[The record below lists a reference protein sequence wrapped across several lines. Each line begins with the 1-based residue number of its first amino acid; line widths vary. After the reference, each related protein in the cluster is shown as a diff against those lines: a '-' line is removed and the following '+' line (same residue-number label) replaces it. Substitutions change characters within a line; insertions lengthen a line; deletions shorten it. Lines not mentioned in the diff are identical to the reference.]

1 MHMLARILK
10 FTVAGAILAV
20 LLGGCSGQAVKDS
33 DYDYYE
39 DEPAPVYE
47 APVETAPAEVVVEKQ
62 PVRIALRDDV
72 PGQYIVKKGDT
83 LWAISSLFLRD
94 PWLWPEIWYFNP
106 QIDNPHLIYPGDV
119 LTLVYIDGKPQLRLS
134 RDDGGVSTSVIE
146 PVAAPTVSAPAGIQT
161 YKVSPRVRS
170 QGLDQAIPTIP
181 VDVIEPF
188 LIKPRIV
195 TKKELENAPYILSSL
210 DRHLINASG
219 NTVYAR
225 GLADE
230 GDVRYNIFRPGRELR
245 DPRSGE
251 ILGYETT
258 LVSEAK
264 LLRAGD
270 PATLMLTRSLRETLN
285 GDRIL
290 PADKGTV
297 SYNFLPKPPS
307 TAVNGQIIA
316 LFDAISQTAQ
326 RQVVII
332 NLGDRQGIE
341 VGTVLAIEQ
350 AGGEIR
356 DNYARRGKATVTL
369 PNTRAGLLMIF
380 RVFDRVSYGLI
391 MDSQRP
397 IKLNDFVLNPA
408 PTAADVVS
416 R

>member
-1 MHMLARILK
+1 MHMLAKILK
-10 FTVAGAILAV
+10 FPVAGAILAV
-20 LLGGCSGQAVKDS
+20 LLSGCSSAEVKEG
-33 DYDYYE
+33 DYSFYE
-39 DEPAPVYE
+39 DEPQTEVYE
-47 APVETAPAEVVVEKQ
+47 PPVEAAPVETVVEKQ

-72 PGQYIVKKGDT
+72 PGQYMVKKGDT

-106 QIDNPHLIYPGDV
+106 QINNPHLIYPGDV

-134 RDDGGVSTSVIE
+134 RDGDVSTSIIE
-146 PVAAPTVSAPAGIQT
+146 PVTAPTVSAPAGIQT
-161 YKVSPRVRS
+161 FKVSPRVRGE
-170 QGLDQAIPTIP
+170 GLDKAIPTIP
-181 VDVIEPF
+181 IDVIEPF

-195 TKKELENAPYILSSL
+195 TRQELEAAPYILSSL
-210 DRHLINASG
+210 DRHLVTATG

-225 GLADE
+225 GLVDE
-230 GDVRYNIFRPGRELR
+230 GDVRYNIFRPGRELK
-245 DPRSGE
+245 DPRTGE
-251 ILGYETT
+251 TLGYETT

-264 LLRAGD
+264 LVRTGD
-270 PATLMLTRSLRETLN
+270 PATLILTRSLRETLN

-290 PADKGTV
+290 PADRGAI
-297 SYNFLPKPPS
+297 SHSFLPKPPA
-307 TAVNGQIIA
+307 TTVNGQIIA

-341 VGTVLAIEQ
+341 IGTVLAIEQ
-350 AGGEIR
+350 AGGEVR
-356 DNYARRGKATVTL
+356 DNYARRGKAIITL
-369 PNTRAGLLMIF
+369 PNARAGLLMVF

-397 IKLNDFVLNPA
+397 IHLNDYVLNPE
-408 PTAADVVS
+408 PTASGVVA

>member
-1 MHMLARILK
+1 MLAKTSK
-10 FTVAGAILAV
+10 FTAAAAILAV
-20 LLGGCSGQAVKDS
+20 LSGGCSGPEVRDS
-33 DYDYYE
+33 DYSYYE
-39 DEPAPVYE
+39 DEPPEVYE
-47 APVETAPAEVVVEKQ
+47 PPVEAAPAETVIEKQ

-134 RDDGGVSTSVIE
+134 RDDGVSTAVIE
-146 PVAAPTVSAPAGIQT
+146 PVRSVGAPAGIQT
-161 YKVSPRVRS
+161 YKVSPRVRAE
-170 QGLDQAIPTIP
+170 GLDKAIPTIS

-195 TKKELENAPYILSSL
+195 TKRELENAPYILSSL
-210 DRHLINASG
+210 DRHLINATG

-225 GLADE
+225 GLVDE
-230 GDVRYNIFRPGRELR
+230 GDVRYNIFRPGREFR

-264 LLRAGD
+264 LMSAGD
-270 PATLMLTRSLRETLN
+270 PATLILTRSLRETLN

-290 PADKGTV
+290 PADKGAI
-297 SYNFLPKPPS
+297 SYSYLPKPPA
-307 TAVNGQIIA
+307 TTVNGQIIA

-332 NLGDRQGIE
+332 NLGERQGIE

-350 AGGEIR
+350 AGGEVR

-369 PNTRAGLLMIF
+369 PNTRAGLLMVF

-397 IKLNDFVLNPA
+397 IHVNDYVLNPA
-408 PTAADVVS
+408 PTAADLVV

>member
-1 MHMLARILK
+1 MHMLAKILK

-20 LLGGCSGQAVKDS
+20 LLNGCSGAEVRDR
-33 DYDYYE
+33 DYSYYE
-39 DEPAPVYE
+39 DEPQTEVYE
-47 APVETAPAEVVVEKQ
+47 PPTETAPAETVVEKP

-134 RDDGGVSTSVIE
+134 RDDGVSTEVIE
-146 PVAAPTVSAPAGIQT
+146 PAPSVSAPAGIQT
-161 YKVSPRVRS
+161 YKVSPRIRS
-170 QGLDQAIPTIP
+170 EGLDQAIPTIP
-181 VDVIEPF
+181 IDVIEPF

-195 TKKELENAPYILSSL
+195 TKRELENAPYILSSL
-210 DRHLINASG
+210 DRHLINAVG

-225 GLADE
+225 GLVDE
-230 GDVRYNIFRPGRELR
+230 GDIRYNIFRPGREFK
-245 DPRSGE
+245 DPRTGE
-251 ILGYETT
+251 TLGYETT

-264 LLRAGD
+264 LLRVGD

-290 PADKGTV
+290 PADKGAV
-297 SYNFLPKPPS
+297 SYNFLPKPPA
-307 TAVNGQIIA
+307 TTVNGQIIA

-341 VGTVLAIEQ
+341 IGTVLAIEQ
-350 AGGEIR
+350 AGGEVR
-356 DNYARRGKATVTL
+356 DSYVRRGKATVTL
-369 PNTRAGLLMIF
+369 PNTRAGLLMVF

-391 MDSQRP
+391 MDSLRP
-397 IKLNDFVLNPA
+397 IHINDYVLNPG
-408 PTAADVVS
+408 PAASDLVV